1 MLAEETKFGNYW
13 CTVVLSNNVS
23 PKLVASGRH
32 KINTG
37 ETVLYSERE
46 DDQHH
51 QGVVIIF
58 KKGLEKC
65 LIEWKPI
72 NSRLIKVRLKVR
84 HINTTIIQCHAPTED
99 SEEDNKET
107 YEQLQAASWDWR
119 SWWEISMQRLKM
131 TTGTTK
137 GPWREKDV
145 APWMTMERGY
155 WTSAPPMIFPLEGRS
170 FYTETSTSWP
180 DTPPMEEIRTRLT
193 TW

>member
-1 MLAEETKFGNYW
+1 MLAPSGSSHHLQERSREVPDRVEANQQQAHKSEIESETHQHNYHPVSRTNKGQWGRQQGNLR
-13 CTVVLSNNVS
+13 T
-23 PKLVASGRH
+23 ASSSVMG
-32 KINTG
+32 
-37 ETVLYSERE
+37 
-46 DDQHH
+46 
-51 QGVVIIF
+51 
-58 KKGLEKC
+58 
-65 LIEWKPI
+65 
-72 NSRLIKVRLKVR
+72 
-84 HINTTIIQCHAPTED
+84 
-99 SEEDNKET
+99 
-107 YEQLQAASWDWR
+107 WR